1 MKKLVIGF
9 MSFAMAGMMMVPIS
23 AEDSNTS
30 LNVSYQEP
38 NTYTVSIPKS
48 IQLNKDGSTSSPNE
62 VKITVSNVN
71 IEPNGKVEVSV
82 NNGIDHGIL
91 KLDRK
96 DDTETKVETTVTVNG
111 ITGPITSNTVIAT
124 FSGDHGE
131 NVVGG
136 TLNFSEIKNAGNDAT
151 IKAGTYS
158 GKVVFSIAGPTK
170 N

>member
-48 IQLNKDGSTSSPNE
+48 IQLNKDGSTSSSNE
-62 VKITVSNVN
+62 VKITTSDVN
-71 IEPNGKVEVSV
+71 IEPNGKIKVSI
-82 NNGIDHGIL
+82 NSGIDNGVL
-91 KLDRK
+91 KLDRNN
-96 DDTETKVETTVTVNG
+96 DTSTKVQTMVTVNG
-111 ITGPITSNTVIAT
+111 ITDSITTNTVVAT

-136 TLNFSEIKNAGNDAT
+136 TLTFSEVKNVGNDAT